1 MQFVIAQRLY
11 IEYNEPERREAMEK
25 ERFDKIKY
33 NNRYIK
39 ENKDRINF
47 VMPKGHREKIS
58 AAAAAAG
65 ISSAEFI
72 RRAID
77 DALKAADI

>member
-1 MQFVIAQRLY
+1 MEDHEKKQR
-11 IEYNEPERREAMEK
+11 
-25 ERFDKIKY
+25 D
-33 NNRYIK
+33 
-39 ENKDRINF
+39 NKRMNDWKKNQRDRINF
-47 VMPKGHREKIS
+47 LMPKGHREKIS